1 MTNIL
6 VLSCSSVLIQLLNT
20 LAPTSASRAD
30 KGSSNRKISAS
41 SYTALL
47 WDREDGFVGD
57 VRRISVKVLAV
68 NMSINTVEPQS
79 QSQSASVSDAIKHTE
94 LSRLFVSVLQRD

>member
-6 VLSCSSVLIQLLNT
+6 VLSCNSVLIQLLNT

-57 VRRISVKVLAV
+57 VRRCSEKVLV
-68 NMSINTVEPQS
+68 VIKGKMLGIQKHVGNT
-79 QSQSASVSDAIKHTE
+79 KRRK
-94 LSRLFVSVLQRD
+94 L